1 MESKTSCNTWRSRM
15 REKVP
20 SGTGGWGRAD
30 SADRVEKRLPRTS
43 QRRKPSFVPN
53 QLTSTQNCSCYDC
66 RCSRALHRA
75 QQVHIT
81 GRAAEVTVC
90 RLLRLRC
97 IAAHLHVPVSL
108 GQGDV
113 GVWRN
118 AGNCEHEQQLHK
130 EREDCW
136 LLQRT
141 IALASARVGAVAGPA
156 ALRNSCLQADFP
168 PS

>member
-1 MESKTSCNTWRSRM
+1 MKDGRS
-15 REKVP
+15 
-20 SGTGGWGRAD
+20 
-30 SADRVEKRLPRTS
+30 L
-43 QRRKPSFVPN
+43 
-53 QLTSTQNCSCYDC
+53 
-66 RCSRALHRA
+66 
-75 QQVHIT
+75 VHIT

-118 AGNCEHEQQLHK
+118 AGKCEHEQQLHK

-141 IALASARVGAVAGPA
+141 ITFASARVGAVAGPA